1 MLELNFNP
9 FPVIETER
17 LRMRQ
22 TMPEDLDFLFFLRSH
37 NDVMKYIDRPFAKSK
52 QDIIEMYEKMCAGV
66 KDNTA
71 IPWHIEEK
79 ESGKPAGQIG
89 FYRNDPGNH
98 RGEVGYMLSPE
109 QQGKGF
115 AGEALKAV
123 LNYGFNDVKFHSIEA
138 NVNPLN
144 DSSVKL
150 LEKHGFVKEAHFKE
164 NYYFDGKFLDSV
176 IYSLLGSAW
185 KNRS

>member
-1 MLELNFNP
+1 
-9 FPVIETER
+9 
-17 LRMRQ
+17 
-22 TMPEDLDFLFFLRSH
+22 MPGDLDFLFFLRSH
-37 NDVMKYIDRPFAKSK
+37 KDVMKYIDRPFAKSK
-52 QDIIEMYEKMCAGV
+52 EDIVEMYEKMCAGV
-66 KDNTA
+66 EGNTA
-71 IPWHIEEK
+71 IAWHIEEK
-79 ESGKPAGQIG
+79 ESDKPAGQIG
-89 FYRNDPGNH
+89 YYRNDPGNH

-115 AGEALKAV
+115 AGEALKAA
-123 LNYGFNDVKFHSIEA
+123 LDYGFNDVKFHSIEA

-144 DSSVKL
+144 DASVKL

-176 IYSLLGSAW
+176 IYSLLSSAW